1 MLMAKQSRLICK
13 YDDGKDIF
21 FLDFDENGRC
31 TGRDEDGL
39 CVLSN
44 MGLGGFVGALS
55 GRLYPANES
64 DRQHM
69 LQALQRHKTIINSY
83 GIDNITKKPSSEL
96 KDWIKDIRKELKNID
111 AEIARLEKTK
121 TSKTED

>member
-64 DRQHM
+64 DRQYM
-69 LQALQRHKTIINSY
+69 MQALKRHKTIINSY
-83 GIDNITKKPSSEL
+83 EIENITKKPSSEL
-96 KDWIKDIRKELKNID
+96 KDWIKGIRKELKNID

-121 TSKTED
+121 TSNTED